1 MIPAMIPTL
10 TSLYAGLLAL
20 VYLVISGWVIRVRM
34 QQKVFGGDK
43 GDPVMANAMRVHAN
57 FAEYVPLALI
67 LILLAEMQGAPALA
81 LHLLG
86 AGLLL
91 ARVMHALGMA
101 AQPHKPPL
109 RGGGALLTFLVLFF
123 GGAANIAHALF

>member
-1 MIPAMIPTL
+1 MIPAI

-20 VYLVISGWVIRVRM
+20 LYLGISGWVIRVRM
-34 QQKVFGGDK
+34 QQKVMSGDK

-81 LHLLG
+81 LHALG
-86 AGLLL
+86 AMLLL

-101 AQPHKPPL
+101 REPHTAAL
-109 RGGGALLTFLVLFF
+109 RGGGATLTFLVLLC
-123 GGAANIAHALF
+123 GGAANVAHALF

>member
-1 MIPAMIPTL
+1 MIPAI

-20 VYLVISGWVIRVRM
+20 LYLAISGWVVRVRM
-34 QQKVFGGDK
+34 QQKVYAGDK

-81 LHLLG
+81 LHALGAALLLG
-86 AGLLL
+86 
-91 ARVMHALGMA
+91 RMMHAAGMA
-101 AQPHKPPL
+101 RLPHIALL
-109 RGGGALLTFLVLFF
+109 RGGGALLSFLVLLF
-123 GGAANIAHALF
+123 GGAANVGHALF

>member
-1 MIPAMIPTL
+1 MIPAI

-20 VYLVISGWVIRVRM
+20 LYLAISSWVVRVRM
-34 QQKVFGGDK
+34 QQKVYAGDK

-81 LHLLG
+81 LHGLGAALLLG
-86 AGLLL
+86 
-91 ARVMHALGMA
+91 RMMHAAGMA
-101 AQPHKPPL
+101 RLPHIAPL
-109 RGGGALLTFLVLFF
+109 RGGGALLSFLVLLF
-123 GGAANIAHALF
+123 GGAANVGHALF